1 MVESHSHKVEKAIFF
16 YFFFL
21 VPGAYLLETA
31 PVAFSGTRHL
41 SPGNNREGFDLSQ
54 H

>member
-16 YFFFL
+16 IIFFL